1 MNVEL
6 TSMLWGGMSGAAM
19 FALGLYW
26 LWDMKPSNAETEW
39 LRSEVKDL
47 HRDAKALRGDV
58 KNLHGDVEDLNDE
71 YNGLAKRVHALEH
84 PPFEPKFGDWVK
96 AEHPDRPGLS
106 PAVYLYK
113 YKRDGEPAYRCIMKN
128 SESGTSEFST
138 RTVEPLDA

>member
-6 TSMLWGGMSGAAM
+6 TAMLWGGLSGAVA

-47 HRDAKALRGDV
+47 RRDLNEECAKRQR
-58 KNLHGDVEDLNDE
+58 VED
-71 YNGLAKRVHALEH
+71 RVHCIEH

-96 AEHPDRPGLS
+96 AEHPDRSGLS

-113 YKRDGEPAYRCIMKN
+113 YVRDGKPVHRCIMKT

-138 RTVEPLDA
+138 CTVEPLDD

>member
-6 TSMLWGGMSGAAM
+6 TSMLWGGLSGAAM

-47 HRDAKALRGDV
+47 RRDLNEECAKRQR
-58 KNLHGDVEDLNDE
+58 VED
-71 YNGLAKRVHALEH
+71 RVHCIEH

-96 AEHPDRPGLS
+96 AERPDRSGLS
-106 PAVYLYK
+106 PAVYLYQF
-113 YKRDGEPAYRCIMKN
+113 KRDGKPIHRCISKN
-128 SESGTSEFST
+128 DRGGTNEFDT
-138 RTVEPLDA
+138 MEVEPLDD

>member
-6 TSMLWGGMSGAAM
+6 TAMLWGGLSGAAM

-47 HRDAKALRGDV
+47 RRDLNEECAKRQR
-58 KNLHGDVEDLNDE
+58 VED
-71 YNGLAKRVHALEH
+71 RVHCIEH

-96 AEHPDRPGLS
+96 TERPDRPGLS
-106 PAVYLYK
+106 PAVYLYAF
-113 YKRDGEPAYRCIMKN
+113 KRDGKPIHRCIAKN
-128 SESGTSEFST
+128 DRGGTNEFDT
-138 RTVEPLDA
+138 EKVEPLDD

>member
-6 TSMLWGGMSGAAM
+6 TAMLWGGLSGAAM

-47 HRDAKALRGDV
+47 RRDLNEECAKRQR
-58 KNLHGDVEDLNDE
+58 VED
-71 YNGLAKRVHALEH
+71 RVHCIEH

-96 AEHPDRPGLS
+96 AERPDRSGLS
-106 PAVYLYK
+106 PAIYLYMF
-113 YKRDGEPAYRCIMKN
+113 KRDGKPIHRCISKN
-128 SESGTSEFST
+128 DRGGTNEFDT
-138 RTVEPLDA
+138 MEVEPLDD

>member
-6 TSMLWGGMSGAAM
+6 TAMLWGGLSGAAM

-47 HRDAKALRGDV
+47 RRDLNEECAKRQR
-58 KNLHGDVEDLNDE
+58 VED
-71 YNGLAKRVHALEH
+71 RVHCIEH

-96 AEHPDRPGLS
+96 AERPDRSGLS
-106 PAVYLYK
+106 PAVYLYMF
-113 YKRDGEPAYRCIMKN
+113 KRDGKPIHRCIAKN
-128 SESGTSEFST
+128 DRGGTNEFDT
-138 RTVEPLDA
+138 VVVEPLDD